1 MSVSERVERHKQRL
15 LHDAADG
22 AATFMILRGKNWD
35 RRAKSDKLCRVKY
48 QAGLTVEESADLEAL
63 RAEICPDYSRYAFV
77 RLLLLQFIALAKAH
91 IAERERNNAYR

>member
-1 MSVSERVERHKQRL
+1 MTVSERIEKHKQKL

-22 AATFMILRGKNWD
+22 AATYVVLRGKNWD

-48 QAGLTVEESADLEAL
+48 QAGLTVEEAAELDAL

-77 RLLLLQFIALAKAH
+77 RLLLLHFTVLAKAL
-91 IAERERNNAYR
+91 IAEREKNHAYR